1 MAKIAVIAFCGL
13 LKVFNNCDVSVIFSA
28 SGSMRIVDDILLE
41 TFDANYKRC
50 EWQQFVISR
59 FACRVVTLTL

>member
-13 LKVFNNCDVSVIFSA
+13 LKVFNNCDVSVIFSE

-41 TFDANYKRC
+41 HSTQITSVANGNSLS
-50 EWQQFVISR
+50 FL
-59 FACRVVTLTL
+59 ALRVVS